1 MALMSFLQNTLYH
14 QLRGASRNIVHF
26 LEDCAFQT
34 GKTAQIV
41 YTRPR
46 WKDVRV
52 HDEEKQKM

>member
-1 MALMSFLQNTLYH
+1 MSFLQNTLYH